1 MYRPIPQTHH
11 ERTNTVQTMHPK
23 PKLLRTTLHGVL
35 ASRPRLPHTV
45 LWYMADML
53 QVY

>member
-1 MYRPIPQTHH
+1 M
-11 ERTNTVQTMHPK
+11 QTMHPE

-35 ASRPRLPHTV
+35 ASRPRIPHSV
-45 LWYMADML
+45 LWLVEDML